1 MLVISLNFTHM
12 KPSLFA
18 LYLLLFLSITLSCT
32 NEKAEPELKKTAL
45 SKEEALN
52 LIQSQI
58 LYVTKIE
65 RKSGNKTVDLTNL
78 PEYDIYR
85 KSVFFLFRQGYIL
98 IYSGSEILNT
108 KYPASAKTFFFSV
121 KFALPL
127 NLEYYWDDAAGTV
140 VTKSNSSTSTIP
152 IPFKD
157 PAKLDLTSIVS
168 YTTLEAAQAAPTPP
182 SLKFTVDLTDPKLG
196 AVTYSYTLKPVWEYE
211 KAGDFPNYYNFV
223 MF

>member
-1 MLVISLNFTHM
+1 M
-12 KPSLFA
+12 KPSLCL
-18 LYLLLFLSITLSCT
+18 LYILFFLSVTLSCT
-32 NEKAEPELKKTAL
+32 NEEPELKKTAL
-45 SKEEALN
+45 TKEEALN

-65 RKSGNKTVDLTNL
+65 RKSGNETVDLSNL

-98 IYSGSEILNT
+98 IYSGNEIPNT

-140 VTKSNSSTSTIP
+140 VTKSNIGSSTIP
-152 IPFKD
+152 IPFEN
-157 PAKLDLTSIVS
+157 PAKLDLGSIVS
-168 YTTLEAAQAAPTPP
+168 YTTLQAAQAASPPP

-196 AVTYSYTLKPVWEYE
+196 PVTYSYTLKPVWEYE

-223 MF
+223 VF

>member
-1 MLVISLNFTHM
+1 MKSLVNLLII
-12 KPSLFA
+12 LF
-18 LYLLLFLSITLSCT
+18 FLGITLSCT
-32 NEKAEPELKKTAL
+32 NEEPQSRKTAL
-45 SKEEALN
+45 TKEEALN
-52 LIQSQI
+52 LIESQI

-65 RKSGNKTVDLTNL
+65 RKAGNETVDLTNL
-78 PEYDIYR
+78 PEFELYR

-98 IYSGSEILNT
+98 IYSGSEIPNT
-108 KYPASAKTFFFSV
+108 KYPATAKTFFFSV

-140 VTKSNSSTSTIP
+140 VTRNYVGSSTIP
-152 IPFKD
+152 IPFEN
-157 PAKLDLTSIVS
+157 PAKLDLASIVS
-168 YTTLEAAQAAPTPP
+168 YTTLEAAQAASPPP

>member
-1 MLVISLNFTHM
+1 M

-32 NEKAEPELKKTAL
+32 NEKAEPELKKLAL

-65 RKSGNKTVDLTNL
+65 RKSGNETA
-78 PEYDIYR
+78 
-85 KSVFFLFRQGYIL
+85 
-98 IYSGSEILNT
+98 GSEIPNT

-140 VTKSNSSTSTIP
+140 VTRGYQGSSTIP
-152 IPFKD
+152 IPFEN
-157 PAKLDLTSIVS
+157 PAKLDLGSIIS
-168 YTTLEAAQAAPTPP
+168 YTTLAAAQAASPPP

-196 AVTYSYTLKPVWEYE
+196 PVTYSYTLKPVWEYE

-223 MF
+223 VF